1 MTEINAVLQER
12 PDRRLQSLAICIEL
26 QKRFRSADSVT
37 MLAYQLVND
46 THDLTPYRQAVL
58 WQRKRGGS
66 SQVLAV
72 SGLAVPDANAP
83 FTLWMQS
90 VGAEL
95 AADQAGGRAV
105 PRVITRSELSASL
118 AADWHEWL
126 PQYALWMPLAL
137 GTDSGGLLLARDD
150 KWLDAEVKLLSYVT
164 DAAAHAWR
172 SLDKAPTTR
181 VGWKLWPRRRQWQV
195 ALATLA
201 VVALLPVSQTTLAP
215 GEIIA
220 REPVLIRAPLDGVV
234 DEIFV
239 QPNQTVTNGQPLLA
253 LDATRLGSQLE
264 AARQALEVAETEL
277 RQAQQQGFADSR
289 VNAGLA
295 QLRGK
300 VDEHRTEVSY
310 LEELQAR
317 INITAPRDGVVIFND
332 VNDWLGRP
340 VVLGE
345 RIMEVADPAATE
357 LEVLVP
363 VADAI
368 IFEEGARV
376 RLFLNTDP
384 LNPVEAALRQ
394 ASYQASMTP
403 EGVLA
408 YRLVARIADGEDLR
422 RIGLK
427 GTAKLYGERTILLL
441 YVMRRPLQTMRQ
453 WLGL

>member
-1 MTEINAVLQER
+1 MSESVTIIQER
-12 PDRRLQSLAICIEL
+12 ADRRLQSLAICIEL
-26 QKRFRSADSVT
+26 QKRLRAASSVT

-46 THDLTPYRQAVL
+46 THELVPYRQAAL
-58 WQRKRGGS
+58 WQQKGS
-66 SQVLAV
+66 GSLLAV
-72 SGLAVPDANAP
+72 SGLAMPDSNAP
-83 FTLWMQS
+83 FTLWMKAA
-90 VGAEL
+90 GAVF
-95 AADQAGGRAV
+95 AAGEAGSGDMS
-105 PRVITRSELSASL
+105 PRLVSRSDLPPAL

-126 PQYALWMPLAL
+126 PAHALWVPLVL
-137 GTDSGGLLLARDD
+137 GSESRAGLLLVRDD
-150 KWLDAEVKLLSYVT
+150 KWQDSELKLLAYIG

-172 SLDKAPTTR
+172 ALEQPAATR
-181 VGWKLWPRRRQWQV
+181 AQWRLWPRRKQLQI
-195 ALATLA
+195 ALGVLA

-234 DEIFV
+234 DRILV
-239 QPNQTVTNGQPLLA
+239 QPNEIVSAGQPLLA
-253 LDATRLGSQLE
+253 LDARRLLSQLE
-264 AARQALEVAETEL
+264 TARKALAVAETEL
-277 RQAQQQGFADSR
+277 RQAQQQGFTDSR
-289 VNAGLA
+289 VNAALS

-300 VDEHRTEVSY
+300 VDEQRAEVSY
-310 LEELQAR
+310 LEQLQER

-340 VVLGE
+340 VALGE

-357 LEVLVP
+357 IEVLVP

-368 IFEEGARV
+368 TFNPGARV

-384 LNPVEAALRQ
+384 LDPVEAELRL

-408 YRLVARIADGEDLR
+408 YRLVARIVEPGDNL

-427 GTAKLYGERTILLL
+427 GTAKLYGDRTILLFHVL
-441 YVMRRPLQTMRQ
+441 RRPLQTLRQ